1 MESLL
6 SEWSTP
12 TVSVLLGVVV
22 GALFGAFAQRS
33 RFCLRAATVEFWR
46 GQIGS
51 KFAIWLFT
59 FATTLLL
66 VQWMVNTGWLQTAH
80 IRQLATTGS
89 LSGAVIGGLLFGV
102 GMVMA
107 RGCASRLLVLSA
119 TGNQR
124 ALIAGLI
131 VTVTAQASLR
141 GGLSPLRE
149 SISTWWLVDA
159 SHRNL
164 AAMLPAHAGT
174 VLALLMLAGAVAL
187 AWRSQ
192 TSKWLVLG
200 AIGVGASVAL
210 GWAATQWHASWSFDV
225 VPIKSVSFTGPSADT
240 LMGLIN
246 EPHFVPSFDVGIVM
260 GVFAGSFFAAL
271 IAGDFKLQSFT
282 ESTGL
287 TRYIVGAVLMGFG
300 GMLAGGCAVGAG
312 ITGGSVMAITAWV
325 ALLFMWLAA
334 GLTDALLDR
343 PRDSETAPSPVA
355 VAAQAQ

>member
-1 MESLL
+1 MEELFS
-6 SEWSTP
+6 SWSTP
-12 TVSVLLGVVV
+12 TVSVVLGIAV
-22 GALFGAFAQRS
+22 GALFGALAQRS
-33 RFCLRAATVEFWR
+33 QFCLRAATVEFWR

-59 FATTLLL
+59 FATTLLI
-66 VQWMVNTGWLQTAH
+66 VQAMINSGFLQTAH

-89 LSGAVIGGLLFGV
+89 LSGAVVGGLLFGV

-124 ALIAGLI
+124 ALVAGLI
-131 VTVTAQASLR
+131 VTVSAQASLR

-149 SISTWWLVDA
+149 SISQWWLVDA
-159 SHRNL
+159 AHRNL
-164 AAMLPAHAGT
+164 AAMLPAHTGT
-174 VLALLMLAGAVAL
+174 VLAVLMLIGAVVL
-187 AWRSQ
+187 ARRSQ
-192 TSKWLVLG
+192 TSKWLTLG

-246 EPHFVPSFDVGIVM
+246 EPHFVPSFDVGIVL

-271 IAGDFKLQSFT
+271 IAGEFKLQSFT

-287 TRYIVGAVLMGFG
+287 TRYIIGAVLMGFG

-334 GLTDALLDR
+334 GATDALLDR
-343 PRDSETAPSPVA
+343 PKVPATQAVSPAAAATAH
-355 VAAQAQ
+355 

>member
-89 LSGAVIGGLLFGV
+89 LSGAVVGGLLFGV

-164 AAMLPAHAGT
+164 AAMLPAHTGT
-174 VLALLMLAGAVAL
+174 VLALLMLAGALAL

-271 IAGDFKLQSFT
+271 IAGEFKLQSFT

-343 PRDSETAPSPVA
+343 PRDSETVPSPGA
-355 VAAQAQ
+355 VMAQAQ